1 MILTVTLN
9 TALDKT
15 YQVGELTLGA
25 AHRAEAAHAQAGGKG
40 LNVARALA
48 SAGVAVLAAGLAA
61 GPTGEQ
67 IERDLK
73 VAGIETAIHHVEGES
88 RQTVTVVSRRGDTWL
103 EIDEQGPK
111 LSLASWRSFLDA
123 MDAHFHKA
131 SIVVLSGSL
140 PPGAPVN
147 AYRHLTELSHGHGA
161 QVVLDA
167 TGPAF
172 EDALA
177 AGPEIV
183 TPNRSELASASGLR
197 CGTVIEVVDACRK
210 LEGRGARVV
219 VATLGA
225 DGAVATRGTEAWRA
239 RHPALS
245 GNPVGAGDALVA
257 GMAMGLVDGAS
268 LVDTLRLGCAWALAS
283 MHSPWAGHVDPD
295 AVAAA
300 KPQVVVDLIA
310 NLAADEKR
318 NAR

>member
-25 AHRAEAAHAQAGGKG
+25 AHRAEEAHAQAGGKG

-61 GPTGEQ
+61 GSTGHQ
-67 IERDLK
+67 IERDLE
-73 VAGIETAIHHVEGES
+73 VAGVDAAIHRVEGES
-88 RQTVTVVSRRGDTWL
+88 RQTVTVVSRRGDAWL
-103 EIDEQGPK
+103 EIDEQGPE
-111 LSLASWRSFLDA
+111 LSPASWRSFLDS
-123 MDAHFHKA
+123 MDAVLHRA
-131 SIVVLSGSL
+131 SVVVLSGSL
-140 PPGAPVN
+140 PPGTPVD
-147 AYRHLTELSHGHGA
+147 AYRRLTELSHLHGA

-167 TGPAF
+167 AGPAF

-177 AGPEIV
+177 AGPEVV
-183 TPNRSELASASGLR
+183 TPNRSELASASGSR
-197 CGTVIEVVDACRK
+197 CGTLMEVVAACRK
-210 LEGRGARVV
+210 LEARGARVV

-239 RHPALS
+239 RHPVLS

-257 GMAMGLVDGAS
+257 GIATSLVDGAS

-283 MHSPWAGHVDPD
+283 LHSPWAGHVDPD

-300 KPQVVVDLIA
+300 TPQVVVDPIA
-310 NLAADEKR
+310 NLVAAETEGGR
-318 NAR
+318 